1 MHSMQRRTKNAG
13 CCAPAGV
20 RVVTSRRDRLGGA
33 QHRRRHGVER
43 GQMALDLRLKRAGAG
58 QR

>member
-1 MHSMQRRTKNAG
+1 MHSMQRRIKNAG

-20 RVVTSRRDRLGGA
+20 RVVTSRGDRPGGA
-33 QHRRRHGVER
+33 PHRKTAGVE
-43 GQMALDLRLKRAGAG
+43 GSQMPLDLRVELGGAG